1 MEVNGDTHPT
11 QIYEE
16 IEYDRCY
23 ENLLIII
30 AKIKAIYDFLLIIL
44 SPILWYNNYYMI
56 CEIKN

>member
-1 MEVNGDTHPT
+1 MIV
-11 QIYEE
+11 
-16 IEYDRCY
+16 DRCY